1 MDELRD
7 IVFVGPFPPIRG
19 GIAQHSAALVATFA
33 DSGSDIDVISW
44 RSQYPRFI
52 YPGEQ
57 AVMPRALK
65 THYLRWWS
73 PLSWLRARR
82 QVHRA
87 RQVIFAWV
95 SPVHAIPL
103 RIILGGARHK
113 VAVAHN
119 ARPHENLPFANLA
132 TRWVLK
138 RVDGIVVHSDAVAAE
153 LSDIVDSRNIQVV
166 PHPPNLVVA
175 PTPLPPGRPRLLFFG
190 YIRQYKGV
198 DLLIQALALLR
209 SQGIDVGATIAGESW
224 DDPAA
229 LEELAKECG
238 VDDLVDFR
246 IGYVPDSDVPA
257 LMQEH
262 HIIIQPYRSASQSG
276 VVPIAFAAGRPVVV
290 TPVGGLSETV
300 RHGENGIVASSVDP
314 GSIADAI
321 EQAVAQQDDLAR
333 GAAESAASWARV
345 AAAVYAAG
353 AANRES

>member
-1 MDELRD
+1 MDERRD
-7 IVFVGPFPPIRG
+7 IAFVGPFPPIRG
-19 GIAQHSAALVATFA
+19 GIAQHSAALVAAFTK
-33 DSGSDIDVISW
+33 SGSDVAVISW
-44 RSQYPRFI
+44 RSQYPRSI

-57 AVMPRALK
+57 TVVPGALS

-82 QVHRA
+82 QVHHA
-87 RQVIFAWV
+87 RQVVFAWV
-95 SPVHAIPL
+95 SPVHAVPL

-113 VAVAHN
+113 VAVVHN
-119 ARPHENLPFANLA
+119 ARPHESIPFANHA

-138 RVDGIVVHSDAVAAE
+138 GVDGIVVHSNAVAKE
-153 LSDIVDSRNIQVV
+153 LSGIVDSRNIRVV
-166 PHPPNLVVA
+166 PHPPNLVA
-175 PTPLPPGRPRLLFFG
+175 TPTPLPPGRPRLLFFG
-190 YIRQYKGV
+190 YIRHYKGV
-198 DLLIQALALLR
+198 DLLIRALALLR
-209 SQGIDVGATIAGESW
+209 SREIDVGATIAGESW
-224 DDPAA
+224 DDPAV
-229 LEELAKECG
+229 LRELAKECG

-290 TPVGGLSETV
+290 TPVGGLNETV
-300 RHGENGIVASSVDP
+300 RHGENGVVASSVDP

-321 EQAVAQQDDLAR
+321 EQAVAQRDDLAR
-333 GAAESAASWARV
+333 GAAESGASWARV

-353 AANRES
+353 AAKWEG